1 MIAAIG
7 THDRK
12 NMHNDHVGD
21 SRYFAIYQIDEGS
34 YRLLEY
40 RENSSPEEKMHG
52 DPKKAGAIMRIIEG
66 CDILVGRAMG
76 PNFIRIRDNSP
87 YLPVIVR
94 NETSVEGA
102 ASQLV
107 RNYARVKGALDAKR
121 AGTYDRKPVIIE

>member
-7 THDRK
+7 THDKK

-21 SRYFAIYQIDEGS
+21 SAYFAIYEISDS
-34 YRLLEY
+34 NYRLLEY
-40 RENSSPEEKMHG
+40 RKNGSPEEETHG
-52 DPKKAGAIMRIIEG
+52 DPKKAAAIMKIIKG

-94 NETSVEGA
+94 NEMSVEGA

-107 RNYARVKGALDAKR
+107 KNYERVNAALEAKR